1 MELIKMPRPRTP
13 KERAEVTGRT
23 KKDPGRFA
31 GRSSPVTGPLGDAP
45 AWLSPGQVAAWE
57 VFRTE
62 LPWLQ
67 MSDRHLV
74 ALACLIQARVVA
86 GEDVGATLLNQLRLC
101 LMLMGATPAD
111 RSKVTVVEEKEID
124 PLDRYFRWDQ

>member
-57 VFRTE
+57 AFRTE

-74 ALACLIQARVVA
+74 ALACTLQAKLET
-86 GEDVGATLLNQLRLC
+86 GEPVGTTELNLLRLC
-101 LMLMGATPAD
+101 YGMMGASPAD
-111 RSKVTVVEEKEID
+111 RSKVGYVESPEDD
-124 PLDRYFRWDQ
+124 PLDHYFN